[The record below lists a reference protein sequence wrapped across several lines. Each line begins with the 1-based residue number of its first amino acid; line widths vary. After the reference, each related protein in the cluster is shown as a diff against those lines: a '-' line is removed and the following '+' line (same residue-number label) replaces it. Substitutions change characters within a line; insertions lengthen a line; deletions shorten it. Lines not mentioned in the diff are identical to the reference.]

1 MRARAGLCR
10 HTSPAYFDDSPLPP
24 AAEDVA

>member
-1 MRARAGLCR
+1 MYARAGLCG
-10 HTSPAYFDDSPLPP
+10 HTSSAYFDDSPLLP

>member
-1 MRARAGLCR
+1 MHVRAGLCR
-10 HTSPAYFDDSPLPP
+10 HTSPAYFDDSPLLP